1 MRIHIICIIVIL
13 LLASA
18 VNAQEGL
25 GDFKEAGRTQ
35 ESLDDFMKA
44 IKAGD
49 REKVES
55 LVKRH
60 RTWVN
65 AEFDEKP
72 TTPVSM
78 AITQEDPSLLEFLLK
93 KGAKADS
100 PNINYRPPLFA
111 AIATGNKKMV
121 KLLLDHG
128 AKVNGLDFAGQTPA
142 KYAELL
148 EQDDIETLIRQY
160 GGR

>member
-1 MRIHIICIIVIL
+1 MRINLICIIVML

-18 VNAQEGL
+18 VNAQEVT
-25 GDFKEAGRTQ
+25 GDFREAIRTQ
-35 ESLDDFMKA
+35 ESLNDLMKA

-49 REKVES
+49 REKVEDI
-55 LVKRH
+55 VKRH

-65 AEFDEKP
+65 AEFDDRP

-78 AITQEDPSLLEFLLK
+78 AIAQEDSSLLEFLLK
-93 KGAKADS
+93 KGARADS

-111 AIATGNKKMV
+111 AIATGNKQLV

-148 EQDDIETLIRQY
+148 EQDEIEMLIRQY

>member
-1 MRIHIICIIVIL
+1 MKIHIICIIVIL

-18 VNAQEGL
+18 VNAQEGP
-25 GDFKEAGRTQ
+25 GDFNEAGKAQ

-49 REKVES
+49 REMVES

-65 AEFDEKP
+65 AEFDDKP

-78 AITQEDPSLLEFLLK
+78 AIAQEDPSLLEFLLK

-111 AIATGNKKMV
+111 AIATGNKQMV

>member
-1 MRIHIICIIVIL
+1 
-13 LLASA
+13 
-18 VNAQEGL
+18 
-25 GDFKEAGRTQ
+25 
-35 ESLDDFMKA
+35 
-44 IKAGD
+44 
-49 REKVES
+49 
-55 LVKRH
+55 
-60 RTWVN
+60 
-65 AEFDEKP
+65 
-72 TTPVSM
+72 M
-78 AITQEDPSLLEFLLK
+78 AIAQDDPSLLEFLLK

-111 AIATGNKKMV
+111 AIATGNKQMV

>member
-1 MRIHIICIIVIL
+1 MRIFAICLALTL
-13 LLASA
+13 LLTAA
-18 VNAQEGL
+18 VNAQE
-25 GDFKEAGRTQ
+25 
-35 ESLDDFMKA
+35 SLDNFREA

-49 REKVES
+49 REKIEY

-60 RTWVN
+60 PTWVN

-72 TTPVSM
+72 TTPISM
-78 AITQEDPSLLEFLLK
+78 VLAQKDPSLLEFLLK

-111 AIATGNKKMV
+111 AIASGNKKMV

-128 AKVNGLDFAGQTPA
+128 AKVNGVDFAGQTPA
-142 KYAELL
+142 KYAEVL
-148 EQDDIETLIRQY
+148 EQDEIETLIRQY